1 MTPVI
6 TANVKFFSAIVDNI
20 GMTSLKLSV
29 CRTKDRFH
37 RERGQVLPLLAFG
50 IVAVLGMISLAV
62 DVGYYRYQQRLEQS
76 AADSAAVAGA
86 IRLYYTTTPGVPAP
100 AEVTTAARN
109 AASDNGF
116 ADDGSTGNVQVAVN
130 SPPTANTPPVTGA
143 TPYPAG
149 SAVEVYIHKKQP
161 QFFGGIFG
169 SVNPSVGAH
178 AVAVMQSDA
187 TACLYQL
194 GLQDDPSG
202 KGELT
207 MKGNKLVKILK
218 CAAATNGNVSVP
230 GFDPATTGLIWY
242 GSSGP
247 NAGSYDPTK
256 IHQVQSPLLDP
267 CFRIPACAY
276 LQRQPI
282 PPSGQAVNVSNSS
295 SVFAPAPPGYA
306 VISGCCNSGTTLG
319 PGLYYV
325 YGGVSGAI
333 SGDGVTVVNV
343 DGSMGASGLGAG
355 HPYFSAP
362 TTGPTAGIAFYQPPG
377 NTNDVVLN
385 GGGNGA
391 SIWDGVFYAP
401 SAHITAN
408 GGGVTFAFLVID
420 GIRENGGGNS
430 QGIVVDPTL
439 GGQVPF
445 NTSLF
450 ATHVVLSQ

>member
-6 TANVKFFSAIVDNI
+6 TANVKSFSAIVDNSS
-20 GMTSLKLSV
+20 MTSLKFSV
-29 CRTKDRFH
+29 CGTKRRFH

-62 DVGYYRYQQRLEQS
+62 DIGYYRYQQRLEQS

-109 AASDNGF
+109 AAADNGF
-116 ADDGSTGNVQVAVN
+116 ADDGSVGNVQVAVN
-130 SPPTANTPPVTGA
+130 SPPTANTPPITGA

-169 SVNPSVGAH
+169 AANPSVGAH
-178 AVAVMQSDA
+178 AVAVMQADV

-194 GLQDDPSG
+194 GFQNDP
-202 KGELT
+202 KGVLAE
-207 MKGNKLVKILK
+207 KGNKLVKIIK
-218 CAAATNGNVSVP
+218 CAAATNGNVNVP

-242 GSSGP
+242 GASGP

-256 IHQVQSPLLDP
+256 IHQVQSPFVDP
-267 CFRIPACAY
+267 CFKLPSCAY
-276 LQRQPI
+276 LQKQPI
-282 PPSGQAVNVSNSS
+282 PPSGQAVDVSYSS
-295 SVFAPAPPGYA
+295 SVSAPAPPGYA
-306 VISGCCNSGTTLG
+306 VVKGCCSSGTTFG

-325 YGGVSGAI
+325 YGGVSGTI
-333 SGDGVTVVNV
+333 TGDGVTIVNV
-343 DGSMGASGLGAG
+343 DGTMTANGLGAA

-362 TTGPTAGIAFYQPPG
+362 ATGPTAGIAFYQPPS
-377 NTNDVVLN
+377 NTSDVTLN

-391 SIWDGVFYAP
+391 TAWDGVFYAP
-401 SAHITAN
+401 SAQITPN

-420 GIRENGGGNS
+420 GILDHGGGS
-430 QGIVVDPTL
+430 SLGIVVDPTL

-445 NTSLF
+445 NTGLF